1 MKICKKTEQISTLKN
16 EIEKI
21 KEEVN
26 QLKEKPTTTININ
39 NTDNSVNKSI
49 VNNNYTSLLD
59 VTPETITE
67 LLKKHYNTIHFDQKQ
82 LADITVKHFLSG
94 KEQPMYYITDRSRNK
109 FMYTDDKNNEQE
121 DTNASILRAL
131 VYKGIKPIITK
142 LYKEEKINLH
152 NKLKKAQRDDITSSI
167 TTAHED
173 IKELEDSYKKANI
186 LKAGD
191 DYISQ
196 LSKCLPSSIKD
207 RIYRD
212 SISISDDESDIDI
225 ELEKELRVIGDY
237 TVNELKQYKKITIE
251 TGIVNGPVS
260 IIKNPKYLEEY
271 MKFLRE

>member
-1 MKICKKTEQISTLKN
+1 MK
-16 EIEKI
+16 
-21 KEEVN
+21 
-26 QLKEKPTTTININ
+26 
-39 NTDNSVNKSI
+39 
-49 VNNNYTSLLD
+49 
-59 VTPETITE
+59 
-67 LLKKHYNTIHFDQKQ
+67 H
-82 LADITVKHFLSG
+82 
-94 KEQPMYYITDRSRNK
+94 
-109 FMYTDDKNNEQE
+109 EQE
-121 DTNASILRAL
+121 DANASILRAL

-152 NKLKKAQRDDITSSI
+152 NRLKKAQRDDITSNI

-173 IKELEDSYKKANI
+173 IKELEESYKKANI

-196 LSKCLPSSIKD
+196 LSRCLPSSIKD

-212 SISISDDESDIDI
+212 SICISDDDTDTDI

-237 TVNELKQYKKITIE
+237 TVNELKPYKKITIE